1 MPISALEFIG
11 FFKKNSKNKAI
22 RGVKVKTTE
31 RDKEVDV
38 FNASNIST
46 KYMIMLKLITKNLHG
61 DLKSSNLRFLTAN
74 TNAPITQAP
83 IKKRAAVIAPGSISL
98 ATNEPRTYETETKIE
113 KNIIAT
119 WPNNSSFFAK

>member
-1 MPISALEFIG
+1 
-11 FFKKNSKNKAI
+11 
-22 RGVKVKTTE
+22 
-31 RDKEVDV
+31 
-38 FNASNIST
+38 
-46 KYMIMLKLITKNLHG
+46 MIMLKLITKNLHG